1 MEENLTPETVHQE
14 NETAENDNFEIATE
28 ENFET
33 LINGKYKEDFSKK
46 VQSILDKRFKK
57 SGKLFELADR
67 LKEEYGIENEESL
80 IERIKS
86 GSNFKENSDDFK
98 VWKTQSEKLREVY
111 TDFNLTEECKN
122 PMFVSL
128 LKSGAD
134 MKSAYEFMHRE
145 EILNEAISF
154 AARKTKES
162 VLSDIRARSMRP
174 NENGIS
180 KRSAA
185 IMKTD
190 VRSLTRKERE
200 DVSRRVL
207 RGEKIKF

>member
-86 GSNFKENSDDFK
+86 GSNFKE
-98 VWKTQSEKLREVY
+98 
-111 TDFNLTEECKN
+111 
-122 PMFVSL
+122 
-128 LKSGAD
+128 
-134 MKSAYEFMHRE
+134 SAG
-145 EILNEAISF
+145 N
-154 AARKTKES
+154 T
-162 VLSDIRARSMRP
+162 
-174 NENGIS
+174 
-180 KRSAA
+180 
-185 IMKTD
+185 
-190 VRSLTRKERE
+190 
-200 DVSRRVL
+200 
-207 RGEKIKF
+207 